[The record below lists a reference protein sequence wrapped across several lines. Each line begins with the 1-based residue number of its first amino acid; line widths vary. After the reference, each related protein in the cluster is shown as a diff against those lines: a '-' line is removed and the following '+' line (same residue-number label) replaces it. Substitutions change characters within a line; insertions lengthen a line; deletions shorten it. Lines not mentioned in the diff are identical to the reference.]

1 VVRKRE
7 VITVAAETRPR
18 RVLNR
23 EVAKKEKKGNRKRRM
38 EEIILIANSAVLV
51 QAKTA
56 SLRRMEVMM
65 RVMMMVM

>member
-1 VVRKRE
+1 
-7 VITVAAETRPR
+7 
-18 RVLNR
+18 LNR